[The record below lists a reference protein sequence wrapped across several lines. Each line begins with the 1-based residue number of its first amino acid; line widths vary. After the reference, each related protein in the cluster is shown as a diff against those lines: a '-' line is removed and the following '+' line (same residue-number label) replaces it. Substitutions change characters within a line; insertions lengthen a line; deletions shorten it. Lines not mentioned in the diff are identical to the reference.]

1 MGATTEGGQEHAA
14 KTAHVPTLADVEAL
28 RREIERLKALAGPHL
43 EILEAILNHSPH
55 GIMVCDASGKLILQN
70 RAAEQIWAG
79 SASVEDVTGWGQYR
93 AFHGDG
99 RPFAA
104 ADWSMARC
112 LRSGETIPYEELRV
126 QRFDGSRA
134 MLLGSCA
141 PIRDVGG
148 AITGALSMF
157 ADITELRQSQTE
169 ATLLLGLAERT
180 AAATSVQ
187 AVFDA
192 GLDSACA
199 ALVVPRAAIL
209 LFDADGVMRFKA
221 WRGLSETYRA
231 AVDGHSPWRPEQKD
245 PAPVVVGDVTKEPS
259 LAAFG
264 STFLDERIGALAF
277 FPLAYEGRLLG
288 KLMTYS
294 EPVRELSPREV
305 RLAMAL
311 SGHVASCVVR
321 QQAVEREREAT
332 ARLEAGMRA
341 REQILSVV
349 SHDLRTPLGGILT
362 AADLLDRLH
371 IESPTGERVR
381 RSIDSIRR
389 LTTRM
394 SRLIS
399 DLMDFASIEGG
410 LFSVDRIDT
419 SPEDIVSATLEAFLA
434 PAAEREIEIDARV
447 ASECP
452 RLHAD
457 EERVVQALT
466 NIVSNA
472 VGVTPRGGRI
482 TLVAD
487 CTTQHVRFS
496 VTDTG
501 PGIHAD
507 ELPHLF
513 ERYWRSPRA
522 AYKGTGLGLPIAKAI
537 IEAHGGTIWAE
548 SEPGRGSTFHF
559 DLPASPRVS

>member
-1 MGATTEGGQEHAA
+1 MGATTEGGLEHAA
-14 KTAHVPTLADVEAL
+14 NAAHVPTLADVEAL

-55 GIMVCDASGKLILQN
+55 GIIVCDASGKLILQN

-79 SASVEDVTGWGQYR
+79 SATVEDVTGWGQYR
-93 AFHGDG
+93 AFHADG

-112 LRSGETIPYEELRV
+112 LRSGETIPYEELRI

-148 AITGALSMF
+148 TITGALSVF

-192 GLDSACA
+192 ALDSACA

-231 AVDGHSPWRPEQKD
+231 AVDGHSPWRPEQRD
-245 PAPVVVGDVTKEPS
+245 PAPVVVGDVAKEPS

-264 STFLDERIGALAF
+264 STFADEKIGALAF

-294 EPVRELSPREV
+294 EPVRELSAREV
-305 RLAMAL
+305 RVAMAL
-311 SGHVASCVVR
+311 SSHVASAVVR

-362 AADLLDRLH
+362 AADLLERLH
-371 IESPTGERVR
+371 IESPTAERVR

-410 LFSVDRIDT
+410 HFSVDRIDT

-434 PAAEREIEIDARV
+434 QAAEREIAIDARV

-487 CTTQHVRFS
+487 CTAQHVRFS

-501 PGIHAD
+501 PGIHSE

-537 IEAHGGTIWAE
+537 IEAHGGRIWAE

-559 DLPASPRVS
+559 DLPASPRVG

>member
-1 MGATTEGGQEHAA
+1 MGSAGEDREHVAA
-14 KTAHVPTLADVEAL
+14 AAHVPTLADVESL

-55 GIMVCDASGKLILQN
+55 GIIVCDANGKLILQN

-79 SASVEDVTGWGQYR
+79 SATVEDVTGWGQYR
-93 AFHGDG
+93 AFHVDG
-99 RPFAA
+99 QPFAA

-112 LRSGETIPYEELRV
+112 LRTGETIPYEELRI
-126 QRFDGSRA
+126 QRFDGTRA

-141 PIRDVGG
+141 PIRDLGG
-148 AITGALSMF
+148 AITGALSVF

-180 AAATSVQ
+180 GAATSVQ

-192 GLDSACA
+192 ALDSMCA

-231 AVDGHSPWRPEQKD
+231 AVDGHSPWRPEQKN
-245 PAPVVVGDVTKEPS
+245 PAPVIVADVTKEPS

-264 STFLDERIGALAF
+264 TTFSDERIGALAF
-277 FPLAYEGRLLG
+277 FPLAYEGKLLG

-294 EPVRELSPREV
+294 EPVRELSAREV

-311 SGHVASCVVR
+311 STHVASSVVR

-332 ARLEAGMRA
+332 QRLEAGMRA

-349 SHDLRTPLGGILT
+349 SHDLRTPLAGILT
-362 AADLLDRLH
+362 ATDLLERLH
-371 IESPTGERVR
+371 IEAPTGERVR
-381 RSIDSIRR
+381 RSVDSIRR

-394 SRLIS
+394 ARLIS

-410 LFSVDRIDT
+410 HFSVERVDT

-434 PAAEREIEIDARV
+434 QAAEREIAIDARV
-447 ASECP
+447 ARECP

-466 NIVSNA
+466 NIVANA

-501 PGIHAD
+501 PGIHAE
-507 ELPHLF
+507 ELPRVF

-537 IEAHGGTIWAE
+537 VEAHGGRIWAE
-548 SEPGRGSTFHF
+548 SELGRGTTFHF